1 MFPRPRGVP
10 WSPEMPSATALGFWI
25 AAYLIGSVSFAEIV
39 ARRAGVDIRAAG
51 SGNPGATNVGRV
63 LGRGAGRVVLA
74 LDLLKALFPTLAASF
89 ALDARDAAITGLAAV
104 VGHCYPIWHRFAGGK
119 GVASAAGAL
128 LALVP
133 VAGALAA
140 LAFLLVRKLTR
151 RASAGSLAGAAIGA
165 LASLGLAWVGLA
177 GAAAAAVSVAIFA
190 LVVWRHR
197 DNLARLRDGTEPTA

>member
-1 MFPRPRGVP
+1 
-10 WSPEMPSATALGFWI
+10 MPSAATLGFWI
-25 AAYLIGSVSFAEIV
+25 AAYLIGSISFAELV

-74 LDLLKALFPTLAASF
+74 LDLLKALLPTLAALF
-89 ALDARDAAITGLAAV
+89 LLHETDAAITGLAAV
-104 VGHCYPIWHRFAGGK
+104 VGHCYPIWHRFEGGK
-119 GVASAAGAL
+119 GVASAAGTL

-133 VAGALAA
+133 IAGSLAV

-151 RASAGSLAGAAIGA
+151 RASAGSLAGAAVGA
-165 LASLGLAWVGLA
+165 LASLGLAWLGRA
-177 GAAAAAVSVAIFA
+177 GSAAAAVSVAVFA

-197 DNLARLRDGTEPTA
+197 DNLVRLRDGTEPSA